1 MYDRRQEIFN
11 GENEEEEHIQE
22 GKLRFAESLAMLD
35 KKCSFL
41 KGESHKMLSNVVRC
55 CQMLSSNVVV
65 RCFCQMVSSYIVR
78 CCQMLLSDVV
88 VKCCCRMV
96 SSNVFVKCCCQM
108 LLALWCCSGRC
119 QMLVVVVIENSVC
132 FLIRIHSTSMEDWTA
147 TAKHGVDKNFEFEE
161 LNVGC

>member
-1 MYDRRQEIFN
+1 MIGDRKFSMVRMKRRSIS
-11 GENEEEEHIQE
+11 
-22 GKLRFAESLAMLD
+22 KKESSGLQNLSQCLT
-35 KKCSFL
+35 KNVLFL
-41 KGESHKMLSNVVRC
+41 KARAIRC
-55 CQMLSSNVVV
+55 CQMLSNVVV
-65 RCFCQMVSSYIVR
+65 KC
-78 CCQMLLSDVV
+78 CCQMLLSNGVVIYCQMLSNVV

>member
-65 RCFCQMVSSYIVR
+65 RCCCQMVSSYIVR
-78 CCQMLLSDVV
+78 CCQML
-88 VKCCCRMV
+88 
-96 SSNVFVKCCCQM
+96 SSNVVVRCCCQM
-108 LLALWCCSGRC
+108 LLSNGVVKCFC
-119 QMLVVVVIENSVC
+119 QMLLSDVARSLML
-132 FLIRIHSTSMEDWTA
+132 FGKMSD
-147 TAKHGVDKNFEFEE
+147 
-161 LNVGC
+161 VGRSSNREQRLFFD